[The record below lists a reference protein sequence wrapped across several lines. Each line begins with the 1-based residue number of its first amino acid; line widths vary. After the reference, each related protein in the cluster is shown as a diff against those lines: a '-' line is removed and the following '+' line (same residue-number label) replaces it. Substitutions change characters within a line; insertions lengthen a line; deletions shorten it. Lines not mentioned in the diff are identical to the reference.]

1 MYFFLFHFLNVL
13 FSLRAFR
20 ELIFYQGKA
29 GPSNSWYFV
38 SLLHRST
45 EYFTKYNRGTEI
57 LTVFFLIFEYRL
69 LQYKWPKG
77 RGRSRSH
84 QSPPCF
90 WWPCSAYTTAA
101 ITAVITRARPAFHGD
116 VSAAWKPLT
125 IPEKKVRIISKIA
138 TSGLVLLWTTKLRG
152 EPYSLPSLLGP
163 ASHPLPGGLP

>member
-1 MYFFLFHFLNVL
+1 MYFLVWELL
-13 FSLRAFR
+13 ESWFSIKVKLG
-20 ELIFYQGKA
+20 QVTA
-29 GPSNSWYFV
+29 GTLSHCFTEA
-38 SLLHRST
+38 RSISPNTT
-45 EYFTKYNRGTEI
+45 EALKYW
-57 LTVFFLIFEYRL
+57 LYFFLIFEYRL